1 VDPRRANLSQE
12 SLATNVARLKAYR
25 ERLIIFPRKSGQFKK
40 MDTSKEDIEKHA
52 KQGSLMRKH
61 MPVVDPGKKMA
72 ITEVKKSEM
81 PEGTKD
87 AYRTLRE
94 ARSAAR
100 LVGVREKRAKV
111 KAEEATAAKK

>member
-1 VDPRRANLSQE
+1 
-12 SLATNVARLKAYR
+12 
-25 ERLIIFPRKSGQFKK
+25 